1 MKVAKTFAVFALCGF
16 SALMGGCSKQEG
28 APAAQ
33 TQNPTD
39 QAATEIQK
47 QAEAPK
53 ASVQPAVGEA
63 AAGASSQAQ
72 SLIDKAKGLIENKQY
87 PEAMNILKELSN
99 TKLTPEQ
106 QKLVDDLKVQVEKA
120 MAGAATSEATKS
132 ATDAVGGVLGK

>member
-16 SALMGGCSKQEG
+16 SVLIGGCSKQEG
-28 APAAQ
+28 TPAAQ
-33 TQNPTD
+33 TQSSTE

-53 ASVQPAVGEA
+53 ASVPPAVGEA
-63 AAGASSQAQ
+63 AADASSQAQ
-72 SLIDKAKGLIENKQY
+72 GLIDKAKGLIENKQY

-106 QKLVDDLKVQVEKA
+106 QKLVDDLKAQVEKA